1 VPKNSRTPWAYRKG
15 KGFLYTIP
23 TGIKLIFFLG
33 LSLAIFIFDYSFLP
47 IGIGIIILLS
57 ISAKIRPWE
66 LLKGSLPIVML
77 VMGITVFQ
85 ALEINPLMLKQ
96 ESLFD
101 GLVLG
106 LRMILSFSAGALLFS
121 VTTMCEIRRSLSSA
135 EKFFH
140 LEKLRISLAISLM
153 LGFIPRFFAIWE
165 DTELAWKSR
174 CGKNGIRKVI
184 TIVPIIMD
192 RLMAKAAETA
202 EALESRGIRDY

>member
-1 VPKNSRTPWAYRKG
+1 MPKNSRTPWAYRKG
-15 KGFLYTIP
+15 KGFLYNIP
-23 TGIKLIFFLG
+23 AGLKIIFFLG
-33 LSLAIFIFDYSFLP
+33 LSLAIFIFDYLLLP

-66 LLKGSLPIVML
+66 LLRGSFPIVIL
-77 VMGITVFQ
+77 VTGITIFQ

-96 ESLFD
+96 DSLFD

-121 VTTMCEIRRSLSSA
+121 VTTMCEIRRSISVA
-135 EKFFH
+135 EKFLH

-153 LGFIPRFFAIWE
+153 LGFIPRFFVIWE
-165 DTELAWKSR
+165 DTELAWKGR
-174 CGKNGIRKVI
+174 GGKNGIRKI
-184 TIVPIIMD
+184 IVLIPIIMD

-202 EALESRGIRDY
+202 EALESRGIGS